1 MHDFYTRIAQSSFGK
16 TIFDSVGLPSP
27 PILKRSPDNSME
39 QPRGRI
45 LIGGGIRAKATRKL
59 INELQADQ
67 IKLASPYW
75 DDPKKAALFNKHN
88 SAKQKLELINFA
100 QTSNHKFKGIIFD
113 ATGFETASD
122 LKSLYV
128 YFHHALKHLKQNGR
142 VIVITN
148 RTSDEKSPENNACIE
163 GTRSFV
169 RSLAKEIGAKG
180 ASANLIEVES
190 GADKNCYPALAF
202 LLSRKSSYI
211 TGQSLTVSNT
221 RTVAPSWHKPLK
233 GKIALVTG
241 AAFGIGAE
249 TARVLARDGAI
260 VVCLD
265 IPINQAPLT
274 QFASSIGGHAIALD
288 LTTTDA
294 VEELLGSI
302 TSQLGVID
310 IVVHNAGITRDKTLR
325 NMRPEQWDSVLNL
338 NLEKIIKINEALI
351 EKKALAKN
359 ARIVGVSSISGIA
372 GNFGQTNYACSKGG
386 LAGYTQAM
394 ASSLSNG
401 MTINAVAPGFIET
414 RMTSKVPFVPRE
426 VGRRSNAFSQGGLPI
441 DVAEVIAFMCQ
452 SASQAINGNVVR
464 VCGQSLLG
472 R

>member
-1 MHDFYTRIAQSSFGK
+1 
-16 TIFDSVGLPSP
+16 
-27 PILKRSPDNSME
+27 
-39 QPRGRI
+39 
-45 LIGGGIRAKATRKL
+45 
-59 INELQADQ
+59 
-67 IKLASPYW
+67 
-75 DDPKKAALFNKHN
+75 
-88 SAKQKLELINFA
+88 
-100 QTSNHKFKGIIFD
+100 
-113 ATGFETASD
+113 
-122 LKSLYV
+122 
-128 YFHHALKHLKQNGR
+128 
-142 VIVITN
+142 
-148 RTSDEKSPENNACIE
+148 
-163 GTRSFV
+163 
-169 RSLAKEIGAKG
+169 
-180 ASANLIEVES
+180 
-190 GADKNCYPALAF
+190 
-202 LLSRKSSYI
+202 
-211 TGQSLTVSNT
+211 
-221 RTVAPSWHKPLK
+221 
-233 GKIALVTG
+233 
-241 AAFGIGAE
+241 
-249 TARVLARDGAI
+249 
-260 VVCLD
+260 
-265 IPINQAPLT
+265 APLT